1 MGRRDYRRVRES
13 AKVAQK
19 IERDNRLKKEK
30 EGKDIAVYATSVQ
43 A

>member
-19 IERDNRLKKEK
+19 IERDNRLKQEKEK
-30 EGKDIAVYATSVQ
+30 SADICSRYVAR
-43 A
+43 